1 MSSAY
6 FGFFLQGLVVAVA
19 GCVHAAALA
28 SSDLPAWF
36 GCGWMPAMWI
46 AGGAYLSWLGL
57 GEVAT

>member
-1 MSSAY
+1 MSSEYFTAY
-6 FGFFLQGLVVAVA
+6 LQGIVIAIA

-36 GCGWMPAMWI
+36 GWMPAMWI

>member
-6 FGFFLQGLVVAVA
+6 FGFFLQGLVVAIA

-36 GCGWMPAMWI
+36 GWMPAMWI

-57 GEVAT
+57 GEVAP

>member
-6 FGFFLQGLVVAVA
+6 FGFFLQGLVVAIA
-19 GCVHAAALA
+19 GCVHAAVLA